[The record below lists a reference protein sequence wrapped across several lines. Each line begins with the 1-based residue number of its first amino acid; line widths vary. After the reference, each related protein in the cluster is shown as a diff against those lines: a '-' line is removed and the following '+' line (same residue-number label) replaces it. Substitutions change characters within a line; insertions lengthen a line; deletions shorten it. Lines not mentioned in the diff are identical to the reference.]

1 MANSRNSLT
10 GTVTIPKSVTTSDY
24 NSLLNLPKINGKT
37 IKGDLTLQDLGI
49 DSVSED
55 DVKNIVSEA
64 IKNSQSGGGGSS
76 VYTIELNSD
85 TGLYELKDGSGNVTS
100 TFKIPRKISELEQ
113 DKNYVTSDD
122 VKDIINDS
130 ITSADDSEINEM
142 LDEVMPIEQSAE

>member
-10 GTVTIPKSVTTSDY
+10 GTVTIPKSVTTRDY

-37 IKGDLTLQDLGI
+37 IKGDLTLEDLGI

-64 IKNSQSGGGGSS
+64 IKNAPP
-76 VYTIELNSD
+76 
-85 TGLYELKDGSGNVTS
+85 GSG
-100 TFKIPRKISELEQ
+100 
-113 DKNYVTSDD
+113 DNYVTSDD

-142 LDEVMPIEQSAE
+142 LDEVMPLEQSAE